1 MVVGGQSA
9 SGDFLKGFIRRGGTN
24 TFYYYADS
32 SATHDEFI
40 AFVEVFQGET
50 EKIYP
55 ISP

>member
-9 SGDFLKGFIRRGGTN
+9 AGGSLKGFIRHGGTT

-40 AFVEVFQGET
+40 AFVEVSQGET
-50 EKIYP
+50 EKNYP